1 MGTFELQE
9 YIEPLRKWWWLLLAS
24 TVIAAL
30 SALGYLS
37 MQPPLYESRTTLMV
51 GTGVAD
57 INPDGSRL
65 FVQQQLADT
74 YADMARRS
82 TIYQNTAKA
91 LNLGWLPVY
100 NVQVVPNTPIL
111 EIWVVDQEKERAK
124 LVAEE
129 LVKQLQLLSPEQKQD
144 KSRRDF
150 VEEQLAKL
158 EASIRGTESDITAKE
173 QELQN
178 LNSARDIETAREE
191 ISALTQKLNDL
202 RVSYADYLTNSQTGA
217 VNQLNIL
224 EPAST
229 PFEPMD
235 SRLPLNVAIAAIV
248 GLVLAAGAAY
258 LMEYLD
264 NTVKNA
270 EQVKRDLSL
279 PTLGAIPVI
288 PATSDADNKLVM
300 LGNRQNGAS
309 EAFRVLRTNLQFASV
324 DRPLGLVLIT
334 SPSPAEGKSLTSANL
349 SVALARSGKRVILVD
364 TDLHRPSQHRI
375 FRLINHSGLTNALL
389 GESSTID
396 TLLQPTAVEGLRIL
410 TTGPLPPNP
419 AELLSTRRMQ
429 DILQQL
435 RSMADIVVLDSP
447 PVTVVA
453 DTAQVASE
461 ADGVI
466 LVLNTRRTTRDSARR
481 ALAALQQVNARML
494 GVLLNGV
501 SAQNTGYHYYYATNY
516 SRGYSR
522 DYSKPEK
529 YSKSS
534 AKPVITHNKERTF
547 NTNGSFSLINGNGAE
562 HDVVDTKSQRFQTG
576 D

>member
-1 MGTFELQE
+1 
-9 YIEPLRKWWWLLLAS
+9 
-24 TVIAAL
+24 
-30 SALGYLS
+30 
-37 MQPPLYESRTTLMV
+37 MV

-91 LNLGWLPVY
+91 LNLEWLPVY

-158 EASIRGTESDITAKE
+158 EASIRETESDITAKE

-178 LNSARDIETAREE
+178 LNSARDIETARQE
-191 ISALTQKLNDL
+191 IAALTQKLNDL

-217 VNQLNIL
+217 VNQLNVL

-229 PFEPMD
+229 PFAPMD

-288 PATSDADNKLVM
+288 QATGDTDNKLVYA
-300 LGNRQNGAS
+300 GQSS
-309 EAFRVLRTNLQFASV
+309 ERCI
-324 DRPLGLVLIT
+324 G
-334 SPSPAEGKSLTSANL
+334 SLP
-349 SVALARSGKRVILVD
+349 SVA
-364 TDLHRPSQHRI
+364 
-375 FRLINHSGLTNALL
+375 
-389 GESSTID
+389 
-396 TLLQPTAVEGLRIL
+396 
-410 TTGPLPPNP
+410 
-419 AELLSTRRMQ
+419 
-429 DILQQL
+429 
-435 RSMADIVVLDSP
+435 
-447 PVTVVA
+447 
-453 DTAQVASE
+453 
-461 ADGVI
+461 
-466 LVLNTRRTTRDSARR
+466 
-481 ALAALQQVNARML
+481 
-494 GVLLNGV
+494 
-501 SAQNTGYHYYYATNY
+501 Y
-516 SRGYSR
+516 
-522 DYSKPEK
+522 
-529 YSKSS
+529 KSS
-534 AKPVITHNKERTF
+534 I
-547 NTNGSFSLINGNGAE
+547 
-562 HDVVDTKSQRFQTG
+562 RFG
-576 D
+576 